1 VAKLSRGVEH
11 TKQGRLR
18 SRRVKEASQI
28 EGERSPDVCG
38 TPSTSNQTVMSR
50 RISIAFVDF
59 SAFSFGEI
67 AFVAFR

>member
-1 VAKLSRGVEH
+1 M
-11 TKQGRLR
+11 
-18 SRRVKEASQI
+18 
-28 EGERSPDVCG
+28 CG
-38 TPSTSNQTVMSR
+38 TPSTSNQIVMSR